1 MPARNIL
8 TLAAAAV
15 LALLAVIAAQ
25 AWLTSAAKS
34 RERSEVVV
42 GTVPVVV
49 AARPVERGATLTAAD
64 LKIVAFPE
72 QATPE
77 GALNSIAQATG
88 GQRMALRA
96 LAVNEPVLTSRIS
109 APGEKVSLSAALTP
123 GMRAVTFRS
132 NDVAGVAGFVLPGDR
147 VDVMLTR
154 EPSDAGAAGAVTT
167 VVAENLKVLGVDQMA
182 DEAATKPVVAKA
194 ITLEVAPEQAQ
205 AISLAQA
212 VGSVS
217 LALRH
222 VGDEAALAKR
232 TTTVADLGS
241 GRAPAA
247 GGARQHHSAR
257 PSGPS
262 VAVTRGVATTE
273 YRVQQ

>member
-241 GRAPAA
+241 GRSPAA